1 MSSNALAVTSRSRTD
16 ASAAPTTANGITTR
30 LPPDILTYCHGSRMV
45 YVTPG
50 EDYDRAVEIAVE
62 SFPELRD
69 VERDRICLEVRVV
82 LSNQAEKKTAEIGRS
97 AWSVV
102 VPTLA
107 RFEIIE
113 IRVAPPPSLR
123 WHPPVQ
129 APSRLLTLRRWA
141 GTLTLKDHRPTHVH
155 TGRIRHRVLCRTRNP
170 SPPALWISSL
180 PNHLEVVILLSH
192 VTTTN
197 ARIYFLYHTFSIFF
211 YAVAEVFSFTSYTL

>member
-113 IRVAPPPSLR
+113 IRVAPPPKSAMASSSSSTEPPPYASEMGWYSDAKGSQTNSCAYRSHTPSCFMSHPQSLTTR
-123 WHPPVQ
+123 VVDLFSSKS
-129 APSRLLTLRRWA
+129 SR
-141 GTLTLKDHRPTHVH
+141 
-155 TGRIRHRVLCRTRNP
+155 GRH
-170 SPPALWISSL
+170 SPQPCH
-180 PNHLEVVILLSH
+180 NHQC
-192 VTTTN
+192 
-197 ARIYFLYHTFSIFF
+197 
-211 YAVAEVFSFTSYTL
+211 